1 MNIGPDWT
9 EPMKEQIN
17 ILLIDD
23 EEPVREA
30 MSLLLKSAGYR
41 INSCGSGKSAFQ
53 LLANEQ
59 FDIVITDLFLPDVN
73 GIDILK
79 KVKELSP
86 VIEVILITGHASA
99 ETAVRA
105 MKEGA
110 FDYITKPLNF
120 EELRVIIEKVIEKQ
134 RLLSENVYLKKQLRD
149 KYEFSNIIG
158 SSPAM
163 QKVFSR
169 ITKIIKTDSTV
180 LILGESGTGKE
191 LIAKAI
197 HSNGPRRDK
206 PFIAV
211 HCGAIPENLLES
223 ELFGHTKG
231 SFTGAIRDKMG
242 KFEAANHGTIFLDEI
257 ATLPMHLQIKLLRVL
272 QEQEVERIG
281 SNKPVK
287 LDVRVISATNVNLE
301 EEVKKGAFRDDL
313 FYRLNVIPVILPPLR
328 ERVED
333 ILPLVRH
340 FLSKYCKGMDRAT
353 MTIAKEALMALEVY
367 QWPGNVRELENV
379 VERTVALTESDQITL
394 YDLPSNIAR
403 AYTEQEEFPARV
415 TTRGVDLVKTITEIE
430 KKMITDALALSD
442 GVKARAAVLLNL
454 NRTTLVEKMRR
465 LGMER

>member
-1 MNIGPDWT
+1 MLYIDAGGQDMNR
-9 EPMKEQIN
+9 QIN
-17 ILLIDD
+17 ILLVDD
-23 EEPVREA
+23 EEPIREA
-30 MSLLLKSAGYR
+30 MLLLLKAADYR
-41 INSCGSGKSAFQ
+41 ITACASGQEALQ
-53 LLANEQ
+53 ILAGEQ
-59 FDIVITDLFLPDVN
+59 FDIVITDLFLPDIT
-73 GIDILK
+73 GIDILTK
-79 KVKELSP
+79 AKGLFP
-86 VIEVILITGHASA
+86 TLEVILVTGHASA

-120 EELRVIIEKVIEKQ
+120 EELRMILAKAVEKQ

-169 ITKIIKTDSTV
+169 ISKVIKTDSTI

-197 HSNGPRRDK
+197 HSNGTRRDK

-223 ELFGHTKG
+223 ELFGHTRG
-231 SFTGAIRDKMG
+231 SFTGAVRDKMG

-272 QEQEVERIG
+272 QEQEVERVG
-281 SNKPVK
+281 SNRPIK
-287 LDVRVISATNVNLE
+287 LDVRIISACNVDLD
-301 EEVKKGAFRDDL
+301 EEVKKGTFRDDL
-313 FYRLNVIPVILPPLR
+313 FYRLNVIPVTLPPLR

-333 ILPLVRH
+333 ILPLLRH
-340 FLSKYCKGMDRAT
+340 FLAKYCTEMGRPLMN
-353 MTIAKEALMALEVY
+353 IAKDVLMALEIY
-367 QWPGNVRELENV
+367 KWPGNVRELENV
-379 VERTVALTESDQITL
+379 VERTVALTEGEQIAL
-394 YDLPSNIAR
+394 SDLPSNITR
-403 AYTEQEEFPARV
+403 AYSEQEEIPTRI
-415 TTRGVDLVKTITEIE
+415 TSRGVDMVKVLSEIE
-430 KKMITDALALSD
+430 RKMIIDALSLSD
-442 GVKARAAVLLNL
+442 GVKARAAALLNL

-465 LGMER
+465 LGMEG

>member
-1 MNIGPDWT
+1 MEMN
-9 EPMKEQIN
+9 KQIN
-17 ILLIDD
+17 ILLVDD
-23 EEPVREA
+23 EEPIREA
-30 MSLLLKSAGYR
+30 LLLLLKNADYR
-41 INSCGSGKSAFQ
+41 ISSCGLGQEAIKH
-53 LLANEQ
+53 LENEP
-59 FDIVITDLFLPDVN
+59 FDILITDLFLPDIT

-79 KVKELSP
+79 KAKELYP

-110 FDYITKPLNF
+110 FDYITKPLNI
-120 EELRVIIEKVIEKQ
+120 EELRVIIAKAIEKQ
-134 RLLSENVYLKKQLRD
+134 QILSENISLKKQLRD

-169 ITKIIKTDSTV
+169 ITKVIKTDSTV
-180 LILGESGTGKE
+180 LILGDSGTGKE

-231 SFTGAIRDKMG
+231 AFTGAIRDKMG
-242 KFEAANHGTIFLDEI
+242 KFEAANLGTIFLDEI
-257 ATLPMHLQIKLLRVL
+257 ATLPMHLQIKLLRIL

-281 SNKPVK
+281 SNKQIK
-287 LDVRVISATNVNLE
+287 LDVRIISATNVNLE
-301 EEVKKGAFRDDL
+301 EEVKKGAFREDL

-340 FLSKYCKGMDRAT
+340 FLAKYCKEMDRPL
-353 MTIAKEALMALEVY
+353 MNIAKEALIALEIHK
-367 QWPGNVRELENV
+367 WPGNVRELENV
-379 VERTVALTESDQITL
+379 VERTVALTEGAQITL
-394 YDLPSNIAR
+394 SDLPSNITR
-403 AYTEQEEFPARV
+403 SYSEQEDLPTRV
-415 TTRGVDLVKTITEIE
+415 TLRGVDLVKTLTDIE
-430 KKMITDALALSD
+430 LKMISDALSLSD
-442 GVKARAAVLLNL
+442 GVKARAAALLNL

-465 LGMER
+465 LGMDG

>member
-1 MNIGPDWT
+1 MN
-9 EPMKEQIN
+9 KQIN
-17 ILLIDD
+17 ILLVDD
-23 EEPVREA
+23 EQPIREA
-30 MSLLLKSAGYR
+30 LLLLLKNAEYR
-41 INSCGSGKSAFQ
+41 ISGCGSGQEAVQ
-53 LLANEQ
+53 HLENEQ
-59 FDIVITDLFLPDVN
+59 FDIVVTDLFLPDIT

-79 KVKELSP
+79 KAKELSP
-86 VIEVILITGHASA
+86 AIEVILITGHASA

-110 FDYITKPLNF
+110 FDYITKPLNI
-120 EELRVIIEKVIEKQ
+120 EELRVIITKAIEKQ
-134 RLLSENVYLKKQLRD
+134 QILSENISLKKQLRD

-169 ITKIIKTDSTV
+169 ITKVIKTDSTV
-180 LILGESGTGKE
+180 LVLGDSGTGKE

-231 SFTGAIRDKMG
+231 AFTGAIRDKMG

-281 SNKPVK
+281 SNKPIK
-287 LDVRVISATNVNLE
+287 LDVRIISATNVNLE
-301 EEVKKGAFRDDL
+301 EEVKRGNFRDDL
-313 FYRLNVIPVILPPLR
+313 FYRLNVIPVTLPPLR

-340 FLSKYCKGMDRAT
+340 FLVKYCKEMDRPL
-353 MTIAKEALMALEVY
+353 MSIAREALMALEVY
-367 QWPGNVRELENV
+367 NWPGNVRELENV
-379 VERTVALTESDQITL
+379 VERTVALTEGDQITL
-394 YDLPSNIAR
+394 SDLPSNITR
-403 AYTEQEEFPARV
+403 SYSEQEELPTRV
-415 TTRGVDLVKTITEIE
+415 TSRGVDLGKVLTDIE
-430 KKMITDALALSD
+430 QKMISDALSLSD
-442 GVKARAAVLLNL
+442 GVKARAAALLNM

-465 LGMER
+465 LGMDG

>member
-1 MNIGPDWT
+1 MNR
-9 EPMKEQIN
+9 QIN
-17 ILLIDD
+17 ILLVDD
-23 EEPVREA
+23 EEPIREA
-30 MSLLLKSAGYR
+30 MLLLLKAADYR
-41 INSCGSGKSAFQ
+41 ITACASGQEALQ
-53 LLANEQ
+53 TLANEQ
-59 FDIVITDLFLPDVN
+59 FDIIITDIFLPDIT
-73 GIDILK
+73 GIDILTK
-79 KVKELSP
+79 AKGLFPSL
-86 VIEVILITGHASA
+86 EVILITGHASA

-120 EELRVIIEKVIEKQ
+120 EELRMILAKAVEKQ

-149 KYEFSNIIG
+149 KFEFSNIIG
-158 SSPAM
+158 NSPAM

-169 ITKIIKTDSTV
+169 ITRVIKTDSTI

-231 SFTGAIRDKMG
+231 SFTGAIRDKIG

-281 SNKPVK
+281 SNRQIK
-287 LDVRVISATNVNLE
+287 LDVRIISATNVNLE
-301 EEVKKGAFRDDL
+301 EEVKKGNFRDDL
-313 FYRLNVIPVILPPLR
+313 FYRLNVIPVTLPPLR

-333 ILPLVRH
+333 ILQLVRH
-340 FLSKYCKGMDRAT
+340 FLAKYCKEMDRPL
-353 MTIAKEALMALEVY
+353 MSIAKEVLMALEIY
-367 QWPGNVRELENV
+367 KWPGNVRELENV
-379 VERTVALTESDQITL
+379 VERTVALTEGDQIAL
-394 YDLPSNIAR
+394 DDLPTNITR
-403 AYTEQEEFPARV
+403 AYSEQEEMPTRI
-415 TTRGVDLVKTITEIE
+415 TSRGVDMVKVLSDIE
-430 KKMITDALALSD
+430 RKMIIDALSLAD
-442 GVKARAAVLLNL
+442 GVKARAAALLNL

-465 LGMER
+465 LGMDG

>member
-1 MNIGPDWT
+1 MN
-9 EPMKEQIN
+9 KQIN
-17 ILLIDD
+17 ILLVDD
-23 EEPVREA
+23 EEPIREA
-30 MSLLLKSAGYR
+30 LLLLLKNADYR
-41 INSCGSGKSAFQ
+41 ISSCGLGQEAIRH
-53 LLANEQ
+53 LENEP
-59 FDIVITDLFLPDVN
+59 FDILITDLFLPDIT

-79 KVKELSP
+79 KAKELYP
-86 VIEVILITGHASA
+86 AIEVILITGHASA

-110 FDYITKPLNF
+110 FDYITKPLNI
-120 EELRVIIEKVIEKQ
+120 EELRVIIAKAIEKQ
-134 RLLSENVYLKKQLRD
+134 QILSENISLKKQLRD

-169 ITKIIKTDSTV
+169 ITKVIKTDSTV
-180 LILGESGTGKE
+180 LILGDSGTGKE

-197 HSNGPRRDK
+197 HSNGPRRNK

-211 HCGAIPENLLES
+211 HSGAIPENLLES

-231 SFTGAIRDKMG
+231 AFTGAIREKMG

-257 ATLPMHLQIKLLRVL
+257 ATLPMHLQIKLLRIL

-281 SNKPVK
+281 SNKQIK
-287 LDVRVISATNVNLE
+287 LDVRIISATNVNLE
-301 EEVKKGAFRDDL
+301 EEVKKGAFREDL

-340 FLSKYCKGMDRAT
+340 FLAKYCKEMDRPL
-353 MTIAKEALMALEVY
+353 MNIAKEALIALEIHK
-367 QWPGNVRELENV
+367 WPGNVRELENV
-379 VERTVALTESDQITL
+379 IERTVALTEGDQINL
-394 YDLPSNIAR
+394 SDLPQDIIRSYN
-403 AYTEQEEFPARV
+403 EQEDLPTRV
-415 TTRGVDLVKTITEIE
+415 TMRGVDLVKVLTDIE
-430 KKMITDALALSD
+430 LKMISDALSLSD
-442 GVKARAAVLLNL
+442 GVKARAAALLNL

-465 LGMER
+465 LGMDR

>member
-1 MNIGPDWT
+1 MK
-9 EPMKEQIN
+9 PMIKQIN
-17 ILLIDD
+17 ILLVDD
-23 EEPVREA
+23 EEPIREA
-30 MSLLLKSAGYR
+30 LLLLLKSADYR
-41 INSCGSGKSAFQ
+41 ISGCGSGQEAVRH
-53 LLANEQ
+53 LENEQ
-59 FDIVITDLFLPDVN
+59 FDIVITDLFLPDIT

-79 KVKELSP
+79 KAKELSP
-86 VIEVILITGHASA
+86 AIEVILITGHASA

-110 FDYITKPLNF
+110 FDYITKPLNI
-120 EELRVIIEKVIEKQ
+120 EELRVIISKAIEKQ
-134 RLLSENVYLKKQLRD
+134 QILSENISLKKQLRD

-169 ITKIIKTDSTV
+169 ITKVIKTDSTV
-180 LILGESGTGKE
+180 LILGDSGTGKE

-231 SFTGAIRDKMG
+231 AFTGAIRDKMG

-257 ATLPMHLQIKLLRVL
+257 ATLPMHLQIKLLRIL

-281 SNKPVK
+281 SNKQIK
-287 LDVRVISATNVNLE
+287 LDVRIISATNVNLE

-328 ERVED
+328 DRVED

-340 FLSKYCKGMDRAT
+340 FLAKYCKEMDRPL
-353 MTIAKEALMALEVY
+353 MNIAKEALIALEVY

-379 VERTVALTESDQITL
+379 VERTVALTEGDQITL
-394 YDLPSNIAR
+394 SDLPSNITKS
-403 AYTEQEEFPARV
+403 YSEQEELPTRV
-415 TTRGVDLVKTITEIE
+415 TLRGVDLGKVLTDIE
-430 KKMITDALALSD
+430 QKMISDALSLSD
-442 GVKARAAVLLNL
+442 GVKARAAALLNL

-465 LGMER
+465 LGMDG

>member
-1 MNIGPDWT
+1 
-9 EPMKEQIN
+9 
-17 ILLIDD
+17 
-23 EEPVREA
+23 
-30 MSLLLKSAGYR
+30 
-41 INSCGSGKSAFQ
+41 
-53 LLANEQ
+53 
-59 FDIVITDLFLPDVN
+59 
-73 GIDILK
+73 
-79 KVKELSP
+79 
-86 VIEVILITGHASA
+86 
-99 ETAVRA
+99 

-110 FDYITKPLNF
+110 FDYITKPLNI
-120 EELRVIIEKVIEKQ
+120 EELRVIIAKAIEKQ
-134 RLLSENVYLKKQLRD
+134 QILSENISLKKQLRD

-169 ITKIIKTDSTV
+169 ITKVIKTDSTV
-180 LILGESGTGKE
+180 LILGDSGTGKE

-231 SFTGAIRDKMG
+231 AFTGAIREKMG

-257 ATLPMHLQIKLLRVL
+257 ATLPMHLQIKLLRIL

-281 SNKPVK
+281 SNKQIK
-287 LDVRVISATNVNLE
+287 LDVRIISATNVNLE
-301 EEVKKGAFRDDL
+301 EEVKKGAFREDL

-340 FLSKYCKGMDRAT
+340 FLAKYCKEMDRPL
-353 MTIAKEALMALEVY
+353 MNIAKEALIALEIHK
-367 QWPGNVRELENV
+367 WPGNVRELENV
-379 VERTVALTESDQITL
+379 IERTVALTEGDHINLS
-394 YDLPSNIAR
+394 DLPQDIIRSYN
-403 AYTEQEEFPARV
+403 EQEDLPTRV
-415 TTRGVDLVKTITEIE
+415 TMRGVDLVKVLTDIE
-430 KKMITDALALSD
+430 LKMISDALSLSD
-442 GVKARAAVLLNL
+442 GVKARAAALLNL

-465 LGMER
+465 LGMDR

>member
-1 MNIGPDWT
+1 MDASGQNMN
-9 EPMKEQIN
+9 KQIN
-17 ILLIDD
+17 ILLVDD
-23 EEPVREA
+23 EEPIREA
-30 MSLLLKSAGYR
+30 MLLLLKAADYR
-41 INSCGSGKSAFQ
+41 ITACASGQEALQ
-53 LLANEQ
+53 ILAIEQ
-59 FDIVITDLFLPDVN
+59 FDIIITDLFLPDIT
-73 GIDILK
+73 GIDILTK
-79 KVKELSP
+79 AKVLFPSL
-86 VIEVILITGHASA
+86 EVILITGHASA

-120 EELRVIIEKVIEKQ
+120 EELRMILAKAVEKQ
-134 RLLSENVYLKKQLRD
+134 QLLSENVYLKKQLRD
-149 KYEFSNIIG
+149 KYEFTNIIG
-158 SSPAM
+158 NSPAM

-169 ITKIIKTDSTV
+169 ITRVIKTDSTI

-231 SFTGAIRDKMG
+231 AFTGAIRDKIG

-272 QEQEVERIG
+272 QEQEVERVG
-281 SNKPVK
+281 SNRQIK
-287 LDVRVISATNVNLE
+287 LDVRIISATNVDLDA
-301 EEVKKGAFRDDL
+301 EVKKGTFRDDL
-313 FYRLNVIPVILPPLR
+313 FYRLNVIPVTLPPLR

-340 FLSKYCKGMDRAT
+340 FLVKYCTEMERPL
-353 MTIAKEALMALEVY
+353 MNVAKEVLMALEIY
-367 QWPGNVRELENV
+367 KWPGNVRELENV
-379 VERTVALTESDQITL
+379 VERTVALTEGDQIDL
-394 YDLPSNIAR
+394 SDLPSNITR
-403 AYTEQEEFPARV
+403 AYSEQEEIPTRI
-415 TTRGVDLVKTITEIE
+415 TSRGVDLVKVMSEIE
-430 KKMITDALALSD
+430 RKMITDALSLSE
-442 GVKARAAVLLNL
+442 GVKARAAALLNL

-465 LGMER
+465 LGMEG

>member
-1 MNIGPDWT
+1 MN
-9 EPMKEQIN
+9 KQIN
-17 ILLIDD
+17 ILLVDD
-23 EEPVREA
+23 EEPIREA
-30 MSLLLKSAGYR
+30 MLLLLKAADYR
-41 INSCGSGKSAFQ
+41 ITACASGQEALQ
-53 LLANEQ
+53 TLANEQ
-59 FDIVITDLFLPDVN
+59 FDIVITDLFLPDIT
-73 GIDILK
+73 GIDILTK
-79 KVKELSP
+79 AKGLFPSL
-86 VIEVILITGHASA
+86 EVILITGHASA

-120 EELRVIIEKVIEKQ
+120 EELRMILAKAVEKQ

-158 SSPAM
+158 NSPAM
-163 QKVFSR
+163 QKVFTR
-169 ITKIIKTDSTV
+169 ISKVIKTDSTI
-180 LILGESGTGKE
+180 LILGDSGTGKE

-231 SFTGAIRDKMG
+231 SFTGAIRDKIG

-281 SNKPVK
+281 SNRQIK
-287 LDVRVISATNVNLE
+287 LDVRIISATNVNLE
-301 EEVKKGAFRDDL
+301 EEVKKGNFRDDL
-313 FYRLNVIPVILPPLR
+313 FYRLNVIPVTLPPLR

-333 ILPLVRH
+333 ILQLVRH
-340 FLSKYCKGMDRAT
+340 FLAKYCKEMDRPL
-353 MTIAKEALMALEVY
+353 MSIAKEVLMALEIY
-367 QWPGNVRELENV
+367 KWPGNVRELENV
-379 VERTVALTESDQITL
+379 VERTVALTEGDQIAL
-394 YDLPSNIAR
+394 DDLPTNITR
-403 AYTEQEEFPARV
+403 AYSEQEEMPTRI
-415 TTRGVDLVKTITEIE
+415 TSRGVDMVKVLSDIE
-430 KKMITDALALSD
+430 RKMIIDALSLAD
-442 GVKARAAVLLNL
+442 GVKARAAALLNL

-465 LGMER
+465 LGMEG

>member
-1 MNIGPDWT
+1 MNN
-9 EPMKEQIN
+9 QIN
-17 ILLIDD
+17 ILLVDD
-23 EEPVREA
+23 EEPIREA
-30 MSLLLKSAGYR
+30 LLLLLKNADYR
-41 INSCGSGKSAFQ
+41 ISGCGSGQEALRS
-53 LLANEQ
+53 LESEP
-59 FDIVITDLFLPDVN
+59 FDIVITDLFLPDIT

-79 KVKELSP
+79 KAKGLHP
-86 VIEVILITGHASA
+86 AIEVILITGHASA

-110 FDYITKPLNF
+110 FDYITKPLNI
-120 EELRVIIEKVIEKQ
+120 EELRVIIAKAIEKQ
-134 RLLSENVYLKKQLRD
+134 QILSENISLKKQLRD

-158 SSPAM
+158 NSPAM

-169 ITKIIKTDSTV
+169 IAKVIKTDSTV
-180 LILGESGTGKE
+180 LILGDSGTGKE

-197 HSNGPRRDK
+197 HSNGPRRDA
-206 PFIAV
+206 PFIPV

-257 ATLPMHLQIKLLRVL
+257 GTLPMHLQIKLLRVL

-287 LDVRVISATNVNLE
+287 LDVRIISATNVNLE

-313 FYRLNVIPVILPPLR
+313 FYRLNVIPVVLPPLR

-340 FLSKYCKGMDRAT
+340 FLAKYCKEMDRPF
-353 MTIAKEALMALEVY
+353 MSISREALMALEVY
-367 QWPGNVRELENV
+367 TWPGNVRELENV
-379 VERTVALTESDQITL
+379 VERTVALTEGNQIVLT
-394 YDLPSNIAR
+394 DLPSNITR
-403 AYTEQEEFPARV
+403 CYNEQEELSTRV
-415 TTRGVDLVKTITEIE
+415 TSRGVDLVKVLSEIE
-430 KKMITDALALSD
+430 QKMISDALALSN
-442 GVKARAAVLLNL
+442 GVKARAAALLNI

-465 LGMER
+465 LGMDGP

>member
-1 MNIGPDWT
+1 MN
-9 EPMKEQIN
+9 KQIN
-17 ILLIDD
+17 ILLVDD
-23 EEPVREA
+23 EEPVRE
-30 MSLLLKSAGYR
+30 SLHLLLKNADYLISG
-41 INSCGSGKSAFQ
+41 CGSGEEALQ
-53 LLANEQ
+53 LLSSEQ
-59 FDIVITDLFLPDVN
+59 FDIIVTDLFLPDIT
-73 GIDILK
+73 GIDILTK
-79 KVKELSP
+79 AKRFSP
-86 VIEVILITGHASA
+86 SIEVILITGHASA

-110 FDYITKPLNF
+110 FDYITKPLNI
-120 EELRVIIEKVIEKQ
+120 EELRVIIAKAIEKQ
-134 RLLSENVYLKKQLRD
+134 QILSENVYLKKQLRE

-169 ITKIIKTDSTV
+169 ITKINKTDSTV

-231 SFTGAIRDKMG
+231 AFTGAIRDKMG

-257 ATLPMHLQIKLLRVL
+257 ATLPMHLQIKLLRIL

-281 SNKPVK
+281 SNKQIK
-287 LDVRVISATNVNLE
+287 LDVRIISATNVNLE
-301 EEVKKGAFRDDL
+301 AEVKKGAFRDDL
-313 FYRLNVIPVILPPLR
+313 FYRLNVIPVTLPPLR

-340 FLSKYCKGMDRAT
+340 FLAKYCKEMDRPS
-353 MTIAKEALMALEVY
+353 MNIAKEALIALEVY
-367 QWPGNVRELENV
+367 NWPGNVRELENV
-379 VERTVALTESDQITL
+379 VERTVALTEGDQITL
-394 YDLPSNIAR
+394 SDLPSNITR
-403 AYTEQEEFPARV
+403 AYSNQEELSTRV
-415 TTRGVDLVKTITEIE
+415 TSRGVDLVKTVSEIE
-430 KKMITDALALSD
+430 RKMISDALSLSD
-442 GVKARAAVLLNL
+442 GVKARAAALLNM